1 MALVN
6 HPFPY
11 DITNLLSGA
20 VSVIYG
26 DPAEVD
32 IPTRI
37 EDVVDVVAPY
47 DLTTGWN
54 WLGATSESFTYTR
67 GFETEGL
74 EIQQVPGAIAE
85 EVTDITRTIE
95 VSMAEFSPFGFQ
107 LMENAPDVAAIA
119 AAAGSSAQSR
129 VGFGSFASI
138 DRYRMAFLSRRP
150 QAAGLV
156 TEPGGKKRG
165 RFVLGV
171 GYQVQMTADDVSM
184 EQGKGAL
191 TAAGITFGL
200 FPETTDAQE
209 EGEDYGAW
217 YLENAG
223 TIAA

>member
-6 HPFPY
+6 HPFPF

-20 VSVIYG
+20 VSVIYAPVE
-26 DPAEVD
+26 DVD

-37 EDVVDVVAPY
+37 EDVVSVVAPY
-47 DLTTGWN
+47 DLEDGWA

-85 EVTDITRTIE
+85 EVTDITRTVE

-107 LMENAPDVAAIA
+107 LMENAPTVATIA
-119 AAAGSSAQSR
+119 AAAGSSAQKK
-129 VGFGSFASI
+129 VAFGSFASI
-138 DRYRMAFLSRRP
+138 DRYRFAFLSRRP

-200 FPETTDAQE
+200 FPETTVPQP

-217 YLENAG
+217 FMEDAG
-223 TIAA
+223 TIA